1 MKKISILLLAVL
13 ALFAIT
19 ACDNSTEE
27 PKDTVV
33 QLSTTELEVPVWAEG
48 VYNDSSEQLT
58 LTIKDGKFSIEVPG
72 IGSVDET
79 KINMPCTEQKEITK
93 ADGTKQYVLTAK
105 FNIIMPATEDN
116 VLTVTQLDDRTLA
129 VSLPPLLNDPLTFT
143 EISSA
148 EVAAE

>member
-48 VYNDSSEQLT
+48 VYNDSSEALT
-58 LTIKDGKFSIEVPG
+58 LTIANGKFSIEVPG

-79 KINMPCTEQKEITK
+79 KINMPWTEQKEIT
-93 ADGTKQYVLTAK
+93 
-105 FNIIMPATEDN
+105 
-116 VLTVTQLDDRTLA
+116 
-129 VSLPPLLNDPLTFT
+129 
-143 EISSA
+143 
-148 EVAAE
+148 

>member
-1 MKKISILLLAVL
+1 MKKISILMLAIL

-48 VYNDSSEQLT
+48 VYNDSSKDLT
-58 LTIKDGKFSIEVPG
+58 LTIKDGKFSIEVPY

-79 KINMPCTEQKEITK
+79 KIDMPCTEQKEITK
-93 ADGTKQYVLTAK
+93 ADGTRQYILTAK
-105 FNIIMPATEDN
+105 IDIFGPGTATEDSI
-116 VLTVTQLDDRTLA
+116 LTVTQVNEQTLDVTL
-129 VSLPPLLNDPLTFT
+129 SGLLTDPLRFT
-143 EISSA
+143 KSPSET
-148 EVAAE
+148 V

>member
-72 IGSVDET
+72 IGAIDET
-79 KINMPCTEQKEITK
+79 KIDLPCTEQKEITK

-105 FNIIMPATEDN
+105 FNIMMPATEDY
-116 VLTVTQLDDRTLA
+116 VLTVTQLDDQTLA
-129 VSLPPLLNDPLTFT
+129 VSLPPLLSEPLTFT
-143 EISSA
+143 EVSSA
-148 EVAAE
+148 E

>member
-1 MKKISILLLAVL
+1 MKKISILMLAIL

-48 VYNDSSEQLT
+48 VYNDSSKDLT
-58 LTIKDGKFSIEVPG
+58 LTIKDGKFSIEVPY

-79 KINMPCTEQKEITK
+79 KIDMPCTEQKEITK
-93 ADGTKQYVLTAK
+93 ADGTRQYILTAK
-105 FNIIMPATEDN
+105 IDIFGPGTATEDSI
-116 VLTVTQLDDRTLA
+116 LTVTQVDEQTLDVTL
-129 VSLPPLLNDPLTFT
+129 SGLLEDPLRFT
-143 EISSA
+143 KPSS
-148 EVAAE
+148 ETV